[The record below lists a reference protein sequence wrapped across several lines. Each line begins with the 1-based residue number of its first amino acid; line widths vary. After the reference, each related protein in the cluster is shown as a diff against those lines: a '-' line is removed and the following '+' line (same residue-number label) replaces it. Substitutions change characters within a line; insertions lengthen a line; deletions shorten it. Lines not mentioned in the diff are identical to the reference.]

1 VHGGRASYL
10 SWAGDNYR
18 VIWLVLPTATTK
30 AIARLGSQTGWH
42 TAWESKERR
51 RRRRYS
57 FGSLASYSSMYNV
70 LLHFPLF
77 FLPPLPA
84 IKDHFFFS
92 FFVSFFFSFSN
103 APKPKVKTSYYFHL
117 FCLFF

>member
-1 VHGGRASYL
+1 MHGGRASYL

-70 LLHFPLF
+70 LLHFPFLF
-77 FLPPLPA
+77 FPSSPA
-84 IKDHFFFS
+84 RNERHF
-92 FFVSFFFSFSN
+92 N
-103 APKPKVKTSYYFHL
+103 
-117 FCLFF
+117 LFFIYF